1 MENKTILYNY
11 QDWLQIHEMPA
22 GKKKTLLAATQLFSQ
37 QGYNGTSTAQIAE
50 KAGVSQATIF
60 KYFKTKSDLLS
71 EIMKPM
77 IPELKKEFLPKLKA
91 YQTLDEAVHF
101 IIKNRFHFLTQN
113 ADFIKILIQE
123 VLVNPDFRQTLLTN
137 FKEVAAED
145 YILQMKVLFHQA
157 PEADFSDKTIET
169 LRSCAG
175 IFFAYFTQ
183 RFIFNIPTQSEK
195 EDLELIEQQI
205 LSLLKFKE
213 DQQ

>member
-1 MENKTILYNY
+1 
-11 QDWLQIHEMPA
+11 
-22 GKKKTLLAATQLFSQ
+22 
-37 QGYNGTSTAQIAE
+37 
-50 KAGVSQATIF
+50 
-60 KYFKTKSDLLS
+60 FKTKSDLLS

-145 YILQMKVLFHQA
+145 YILQMKVL
-157 PEADFSDKTIET
+157 
-169 LRSCAG
+169 
-175 IFFAYFTQ
+175 
-183 RFIFNIPTQSEK
+183 
-195 EDLELIEQQI
+195 
-205 LSLLKFKE
+205 
-213 DQQ
+213 